1 MTNADATTVRAFKE
15 NRFFGRRKGKKL
27 NPSREVLYEHFLP
40 KVRLK
45 PLRENERVAAADLF
59 DIPVKSAWLEIGF
72 GGGEHLAAQ
81 SEKHRDVGFIGAEVY
96 LNGVTSLLAHL
107 TGTEG
112 VGNLDEN
119 VGLKEGRA
127 DNVRIYDE
135 DARDLFAGLA
145 DASFERIYVLFPDP
159 WPKRKHESRRF
170 IGPKNIPVLARLLK
184 KGGLLRVASDD
195 MTYIRWALRH
205 LLDCPEFKW
214 TAQTSADWKNPP
226 DDWEQTRYEQ
236 KALAKGKKPVYL
248 TFERV

>member
-1 MTNADATTVRAFKE
+1 MTDVATTDRPYKE
-15 NRFFGRRKGKKL
+15 NRFYGRRKGKKL
-27 NPSREVLYEHFLP
+27 NPSREVLHKHFLP
-40 KVRLK
+40 KVRLRA
-45 PLRENERVAAADLF
+45 LGENECVSAADLF
-59 DIPVKSAWLEIGF
+59 DIPVKNVWLEIGF

-81 SEKHRDVGFIGAEVY
+81 SEKHTDTGFIGAEVY

-119 VGLKEGRA
+119 VGLKAGRT

-135 DARDLFAGLA
+135 DARDLFNRLA
-145 DASFERIYVLFPDP
+145 DGSFERIYVLFPDP
-159 WPKRKHESRRF
+159 WPKKKHEDRRF

-205 LLDCPEFKW
+205 LTDCPDFEW
-214 TAQTSADWKNPP
+214 TAQTSSDWKNPP
-226 DDWEQTRYEQ
+226 DDWEKTRYEQ
-236 KALAKGKKPVYL
+236 KAIAKGKKPVYL
-248 TFERV
+248 TFKRI